1 MDTKKTA
8 IKKEVAKKAADFVSY
23 LKKEHGLPVL
33 SAYLFGSHARGNP
46 RQWSDVDICII
57 SPLFDTED
65 TLTYLWTRRRRGDV
79 ENMVA
84 PVGFTPEEFNAK
96 LPSPL
101 VAEIRKYGEEIP
113 VE

>member
-1 MDTKKTA
+1 M
-8 IKKEVAKKAADFVSY
+8 
-23 LKKEHGLPVL
+23 KKEHGLPVS

-46 RQWSDVDICII
+46 RQWSDVDICIV
-57 SPLFDTED
+57 SPLFDNED

-96 LPSPL
+96 FPSPL